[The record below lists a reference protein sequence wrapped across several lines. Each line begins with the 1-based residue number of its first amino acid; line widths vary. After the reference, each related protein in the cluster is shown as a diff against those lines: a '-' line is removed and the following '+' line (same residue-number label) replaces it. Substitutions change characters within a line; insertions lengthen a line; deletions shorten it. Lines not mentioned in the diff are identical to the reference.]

1 MDGNWQMFNAFMAR
15 RGNFK
20 GNEYVSLNLLCT
32 FVTVDKVNSYYD
44 YASYVGGQLIG
55 EQG

>member
-1 MDGNWQMFNAFMAR
+1 MFNAFMTR

-20 GNEYVSLNLLCT
+20 GNVYNSSNLLCT